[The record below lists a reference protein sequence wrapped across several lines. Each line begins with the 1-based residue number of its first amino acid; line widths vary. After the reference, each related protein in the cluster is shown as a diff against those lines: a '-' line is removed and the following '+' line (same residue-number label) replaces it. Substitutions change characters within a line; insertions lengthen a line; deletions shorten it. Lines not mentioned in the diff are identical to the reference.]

1 MPDPLGLGV
10 QVALAAGGVSGA
22 AGDLVIVL
30 ACAGAVAMLLGRLRM
45 AAIPGYLVAG
55 ALIGPG
61 GLRLLVDD
69 DNVEVI
75 SSLAIVLL
83 MFTIGLHLDMATLR
97 RGAATIVTVGVL
109 TTVAT
114 TVLLATAGGAI
125 LGIGPKPALAVGAA
139 LLMSSTAVV
148 MRLLQQRRELFSPH
162 GRLSFGVLLTQ
173 DLMVVVMLAL
183 LPLLATGEARD
194 AMDLGSALRGALKAV
209 LGVGVMLAFGR
220 VALGRVMAL
229 AVRWAGEEVLLVLAA
244 AVALAAG
251 VGTAALGLSAELGA
265 FLAGVLLSA
274 TPFRHQLSGQLAP
287 IRDLLM
293 AVFFTAVG
301 LQLDARGVLPE
312 LHWVL
317 LMVAAVI
324 VIKGVAIGVVSWVVG
339 ASPAI
344 AVRAGAGLA
353 QAGEFSLVVLGAA
366 VGAGAITETQASPV
380 IAVVI
385 ATLLVTPVIIA
396 QSPRLAAWTGRMP
409 TAPWATAAA
418 LCERERVEPETE
430 EPDVCQVVVA
440 GFGPVGR
447 ACVDRLEALNARCTI
462 VELNPRTVRTQAGL
476 GRSVVYGDV
485 SNPEVLASA
494 GVERADAV
502 VLTMPDAVAVLRAV
516 RQIRSRRPDVF
527 IAVRSAALSHA
538 AAAKDL
544 GADAVTV
551 EEIAT
556 AHAMA
561 ELVINRVARTRTPA
575 EPAPAA

>member
-1 MPDPLGLGV
+1 MVELSGV
-10 QVALAAGGVSGA
+10 VTLAAGGVSGA
-22 AGDLVIVL
+22 AGDLVILL

-61 GLRLLVDD
+61 GLRLLADG
-69 DNVEVI
+69 DNIESI

-97 RGAATIVTVGVL
+97 RGAATIITVGVV
-109 TTVAT
+109 TTLGT
-114 TVLLATAGGAI
+114 TVLLGAVAGAI
-125 LGIGPKPALAVGAA
+125 LEVGPKAGLAIGAA
-139 LLMSSTAVV
+139 LSMSSTAVV

-162 GRLSFGVLLTQ
+162 GRLTFGVLLTQ
-173 DLMVVVMLAL
+173 DLLVVVMLAL
-183 LPLLATGEARD
+183 MPLLAGGEA
-194 AMDLGSALRGALKAV
+194 AEGMDFQTAAWGAAKAV
-209 LGVGVMLAFGR
+209 VGVGFMLVAGR
-220 VALGRVMAL
+220 FLLGRVMAL

-265 FLAGVLLSA
+265 FLAGILLSS

-301 LQLDARGVLPE
+301 LQLDARGMLPD
-312 LHWVL
+312 LHWVML
-317 LMVAAVI
+317 LVVAVI
-324 VIKGVAIGVVSWVVG
+324 AIKGVVIAVVGWVVG

-353 QAGEFSLVVLGAA
+353 QAGEFSLVVLAAA
-366 VGAGAITETQASPV
+366 VGAGALTDEQASPV

-385 ATLLVTPVIIA
+385 ASLLVTPVIIA
-396 QSPRLAAWTGRMP
+396 NSPRIASL
-409 TAPWATAAA
+409 TAPLRTVPWATAAA
-418 LCERERVEPETE
+418 LCERERVDAED
-430 EPDVCQVVVA
+430 EPDVCEVIVA

-447 ACVDRLEALNARCTI
+447 ACVDRLEKLDARCTI
-462 VELNPRTVRTQAGL
+462 VELNPKTVRTQAGL
-476 GRSVVYGDV
+476 GRSIVYGDV
-485 SNPEVLASA
+485 SNPDVLASA
-494 GVERADAV
+494 GVERSDAI
-502 VLTMPDAVAVLRAV
+502 VLTMPDAAAVLRAV
-516 RQIRSRRPDVF
+516 RQIRTRRPDVF

-538 AAAKDL
+538 AAARDL

-556 AHAMA
+556 AQAMA
-561 ELVINRVARTRTPA
+561 ELVINRVARNRVPQA
-575 EPAPAA
+575 EPTVEA